1 MKLDDLSRYVIDYVN
16 DNKLGIISYYKLHNL
31 LAIIQA
37 HYMLNFDRKCFK
49 EGYSMYN
56 AGAWVDGVDEKYS
69 VHGGNHIYASKKP
82 HFYMI
87 GAYDRKIINEILDYY
102 APMSNLELVRLV
114 SNSDKIH
121 RFAEI

>member
-37 HYMLNFDRKCFK
+37 HYMLNLDRKCFK

-56 AGAWVDGVDEKYS
+56 AGAWVDGVNEKYMF
-69 VHGGNHIYASKKP
+69 YAGTNIPATKKP
-82 HFYMI
+82 RFYMI
-87 GAYDRKIINEILDYY
+87 GTYDRKIINEILDYY

-114 SNSDKIH
+114 SDSDKIH